1 MQLLKRKIYI
11 YIIPR
16 LFLLLLDLNKRTI
29 NQKNL
34 WKIKVSTLHLRPRTS
49 ILLCDRAK
57 LRSNPCLSKR
67 KKGPRSSGTRVDQI
81 ARVVFHCRSIRS
93 RLVDRRF
100 ATYLSNAFRRDRY
113 SWRTGVRR
121 DRGTDYAV
129 DQARVRAEF
138 RGLDA
143 TSIDRTRQRGVRRGM
158 NLEKGGE
165 SVDLSRWRTIFD
177 RGRVFRMIFGERME
191 R

>member
-1 MQLLKRKIYI
+1 ME
-11 YIIPR
+11 
-16 LFLLLLDLNKRTI
+16 NKSLYVASSSPHF
-29 NQKNL
+29 NP
-34 WKIKVSTLHLRPRTS
+34 S
-49 ILLCDRAK
+49 
-57 LRSNPCLSKR
+57 LRSSEITIQSLPLETE
-67 KKGPRSSGTRVDQI
+67 KGPRSSGTRVDQI

-177 RGRVFRMIFGERME
+177 RGRVFRMIFGKRME

>member
-34 WKIKVSTLHLRPRTS
+34 RKIKVSTLHLRPRTS

-67 KKGPRSSGTRVDQI
+67 KKDHDRRGHASIRQPVQYFTVDRSEAAQQTAVSQPISRTRFVGTGIPGGQVSVEI
-81 ARVVFHCRSIRS
+81 VARITRSTRRGCARNFAAWMRHRSIE
-93 RLVDRRF
+93 
-100 ATYLSNAFRRDRY
+100 
-113 SWRTGVRR
+113 
-121 DRGTDYAV
+121 
-129 DQARVRAEF
+129 RAKG
-138 RGLDA
+138 GLD
-143 TSIDRTRQRGVRRGM
+143 
-158 NLEKGGE
+158 GG
-165 SVDLSRWRTIFD
+165 
-177 RGRVFRMIFGERME
+177 
-191 R
+191 

>member
-1 MQLLKRKIYI
+1 M
-11 YIIPR
+11 
-16 LFLLLLDLNKRTI
+16 
-29 NQKNL
+29 
-34 WKIKVSTLHLRPRTS
+34 HLRPRTS

-67 KKGPRSSGTRVDQI
+67 KKRPRSSGTRVDQI

-143 TSIDRTRQRGVRRGM
+143 TSIDRTRQRGLNGGWISKREANRWTYR
-158 NLEKGGE
+158 GGE
-165 SVDLSRWRTIFD
+165 RFLIEGGFFEWFLG
-177 RGRVFRMIFGERME
+177 RGWKDDELYRSYLDEIWFEI
-191 R
+191 